1 MRQKGSF
8 QIDFIA
14 KTIIHFIDSDY
25 IPSIIIFITF
35 PESELS
41 EFSASAVLL
50 AANLLALC
58 QDVSWVTAS
67 VNLLT
72 YSIWH
77 FEYSHSWVLIEVRVF
92 CKTFVKALNIALL
105 LSMISLDARE
115 LGLEKEHWEIG
126 EEYFLEFL
134 QNSSTML
141 THFVIKSAYYKQRAR
156 NNAMLR

>member
-1 MRQKGSF
+1 M
-8 QIDFIA
+8 
-14 KTIIHFIDSDY
+14 
-25 IPSIIIFITF
+25 
-35 PESELS
+35 
-41 EFSASAVLL
+41 
-50 AANLLALC
+50 
-58 QDVSWVTAS
+58 
-67 VNLLT
+67 
-72 YSIWH
+72 
-77 FEYSHSWVLIEVRVF
+77 LIEVRVF

>member
-8 QIDFIA
+8 HVDLIA
-14 KTIIHFIDSDY
+14 KTIIHFIDSDH
-25 IPSIIIFITF
+25 IPSIILFITF
-35 PESELS
+35 PESELP

-58 QDVSWVTAS
+58 QDVSWVSAS

-77 FEYSHSWVLIEVRVF
+77 FEYSHSWVPIEVRVF

-105 LSMISLDARE
+105 LSMISLTARE
-115 LGLEKEHWEIG
+115 LGVEKWHWKNGKED
-126 EEYFLEFL
+126 FLEFRR
-134 QNSSTML
+134 NSSAVM
-141 THFVIKSAYYKQRAR
+141 THRFC
-156 NNAMLR
+156 N